1 MKKLIIIGAGLAG
14 LSATITA
21 CENEIKVA
29 NDLNNESTKNNEY
42 KEYKEYNEDNEYN
55 ENSKNSKNIEIILVS
70 TMPSERAQSVMAE
83 GGINGALNTK
93 GENDSVTQH
102 CEDTL
107 KAGLYLANPNA
118 VKSLTDNAPDIIQ
131 NLDKYGVIFN
141 RDSNGN
147 IDLRNFGGQKKKRTA
162 FAKSSSG
169 KQIMTAMIQNVRKYE
184 DMGLVKRY
192 NSHSFLELI
201 KLKDNLNNLNNIDNI
216 EICRGCLVINNYTNE
231 IIPILADGVIIA
243 SGGLHGLFNNIT
255 GSLDNTGIVTAN
267 LFTSGVL
274 IANGEFIQY
283 HPTTLKF
290 HKKHLLISEAAR
302 GEGGR
307 LFVYKN
313 GEKYYFME
321 DKYPELGNLM
331 PRDVVSYEIWNIL
344 NNGNYDDNI
353 VYLDLTEL
361 PDEVLKN
368 KLLDIV
374 EDCKT
379 FFNIDPKFE
388 PIHVIPG
395 IHYFMGGIK
404 VDQYHRTNINGL
416 YAAGECACQYHGAN
430 RLGGNSLLGAIF
442 GGKIAAETFIKDNN
456 NNNNNN
462 NNKNNSNSNN
472 NNNINNINNN
482 PNPNPNSNSNIN
494 SNYNFNN
501 NNNSNFNSNFNPNSN
516 SNNSNSNNNNNINN
530 NINND
535 NQKNKN
541 KNDEKLISQ
550 NILAQFNEKI
560 AILKEK
566 DNNYSLSLLKKEMG
580 NILEKCL
587 GIVRNEEMLKNGLE
601 NINDLIKKAD
611 NNYDSANGVYENFQ
625 FNNQCLLSKA
635 LIKSALSRK
644 ETRGSHNRKDYP
656 KTLDN
661 YKKTT
666 VAKYIGF
673 SNNNIVS
680 DNKNNAKKSDIYNG
694 NDIGGIDI
702 YFEDIPELK
711 NEK

>member
-21 CENEIKVA
+21 CENEIKDV
-29 NDLNNESTKNNEY
+29 NDLNNENTN
-42 KEYKEYNEDNEYN
+42 DNESN
-55 ENSKNSKNIEIILVS
+55 VNNINIEIILVS

-93 GENDSVTQH
+93 GENDNVNQH
-102 CEDTL
+102 YEDTL

-118 VKSLTDNAPDIIQ
+118 VKSLTDNALGIIQ
-131 NLDKYGVIFN
+131 TLDKYGVMFN

-169 KQIMTAMIQNVRKYE
+169 KQIMTAMIQKLRKYE

-201 KLKDNLNNLNNIDNI
+201 KLKDNINNM

-231 IIPILADGVIIA
+231 IIPIFADGVIIA

-267 LFTSGVL
+267 LFANGVL

-313 GEKYYFME
+313 REKYYFME

-344 NNGNYDDNI
+344 NNGDYDDNI

-361 PDEVLKN
+361 PEEVLEN
-368 KLLDIV
+368 KLSDIV
-374 EDCKT
+374 DNCKT

-388 PIHVIPG
+388 AIQVIPG

-404 VDQYHRTNINGL
+404 VDQYHRTNVKGL

-442 GGKIAAETFIKDNN
+442 GGKIASETFFNDINDINDYKKE
-456 NNNNNN
+456 
-462 NNKNNSNSNN
+462 NKNHDNL
-472 NNNINNINNN
+472 IQ
-482 PNPNPNSNSNIN
+482 SNILT
-494 SNYNFNN
+494 
-501 NNNSNFNSNFNPNSN
+501 
-516 SNNSNSNNNNNINN
+516 
-530 NINND
+530 
-535 NQKNKN
+535 K
-541 KNDEKLISQ
+541 
-550 NILAQFNEKI
+550 FNEKI

-566 DNNYSLSLLKKEMG
+566 DNNYPLSTLKEEMG
-580 NILEKCL
+580 NILENCL
-587 GIVRNEEMLKNGLE
+587 GIVRDEETLKNGLK
-601 NINDLIKKAD
+601 NINNLIKKVND
-611 NNYDSANGVYENFQ
+611 NYDPTNGLYENFHIK
-625 FNNQCLLSKA
+625 NQCLLSKA
-635 LIKSALSRK
+635 LIQSALNRK
-644 ETRGSHNRKDYP
+644 ETRGAHKRKDYS
-656 KTLDN
+656 KTLEF

-666 VAKYIGF
+666 VANYIGF
-673 SNNNIVS
+673 SNDNNIIIN
-680 DNKNNAKKSDIYNG
+680 NKNDNEEIEKYNGNNDNG
-694 NDIGGIDI
+694 NDIGKIDI